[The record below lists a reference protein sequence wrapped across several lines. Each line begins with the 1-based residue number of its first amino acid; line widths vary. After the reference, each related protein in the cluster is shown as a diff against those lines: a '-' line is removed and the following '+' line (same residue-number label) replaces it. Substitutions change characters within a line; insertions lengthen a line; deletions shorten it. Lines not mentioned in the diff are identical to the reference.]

1 MQNRYLNYFSIFP
14 NLCSSHCP
22 SLVSPP
28 YASSTRSL
36 ANDRVSDLL
45 GCCCPQMSSTQSVS
59 PVHGL
64 STQVHIGPPPPPSPR
79 PPPCP
84 TPCPHPHSPQ
94 HNPHPLSPGCS
105 SWDRKIVFNSKG
117 AKDLELERFSEN
129 ITSRAGLLSVRFQF
143 LFFNFVNFEQHF
155 SRIWALAHWATTV
168 SSYSASL
175 PPFKVFIA
183 HAVLAKGGVPVLKR
197 EAIAYLS

>member
-1 MQNRYLNYFSIFP
+1 MTPASYGRCLHSSSSTILSPGFFASSCHQRSNLTRIFSGNISDAKYFKLALRCLPLCLPLCDVWLCDRVKGVRPKMQDQYTNYFSIFP
-14 NLCSSHCP
+14 NWCSSHCP

-64 STQVHIGPPPPPSPR
+64 STQVHRGPPPPPSPR

-84 TPCPHPHSPQ
+84 TPCPVIIVHILIHLNAIRIPCPQ
-94 HNPHPLSPGCS
+94 L
-105 SWDRKIVFNSKG
+105 FQ
-117 AKDLELERFSEN
+117 L
-129 ITSRAGLLSVRFQF
+129 RAQDC
-143 LFFNFVNFEQHF
+143 
-155 SRIWALAHWATTV
+155 I
-168 SSYSASL
+168 
-175 PPFKVFIA
+175 
-183 HAVLAKGGVPVLKR
+183 
-197 EAIAYLS
+197 

>member
-84 TPCPHPHSPQ
+84 TPCPVIIVHILIHLNAIRIPCPKAIPAESARLYLIQ
-94 HNPHPLSPGCS
+94 RDKRSGAGEVQ
-105 SWDRKIVFNSKG
+105 SWIAVSQVSIF
-117 AKDLELERFSEN
+117 
-129 ITSRAGLLSVRFQF
+129 IFQF
-143 LFFNFVNFEQHF
+143 CKSISNFSQGSGHLHIEPPQFPV
-155 SRIWALAHWATTV
+155 TV
-168 SSYSASL
+168 PAFHPSKYS
-175 PPFKVFIA
+175 
-183 HAVLAKGGVPVLKR
+183 
-197 EAIAYLS
+197 